1 MGSSMPGLGGHGPS
15 LLSMEVLLLLL
26 VKMPNVPAQ
35 ELPDLLHPGCSE
47 GSCYPATGNLLIG
60 RARSLSATSTCGLHG
75 PQEYC
80 IVSHLQDS
88 EKCFYCDSRMTGD
101 RAGHRI
107 ENVIYLSRQDGEK
120 TWWQSENGVEDVS
133 IRLDLD
139 GEFHFTHL
147 IMKFKTFRPAALLIE
162 RSADSGRSWK
172 VYRYFAYNCSKL
184 FPGVPTAPGIRVSDL
199 VCDQRYSDIEPSSQ
213 GEVIFKVLDPAI
225 QVDDP
230 YNQEI
235 QDLLQITN
243 LRVNFSKLHTLGDNL
258 LDGRPQGLR
267 QYYYALYE
275 LVVRG
280 SCFCHGHASE
290 CAPAPGVPPGSPG
303 MIHGLCVCKHRTSGP
318 HCERCQ
324 DFHHDRPWRPAEP
337 SDPHICRECEC
348 NQHSR
353 SCHFDMAVFLAS
365 GNVSGGVCDGC
376 QHNTMGQHCQLC
388 RPFYYRDPRADLRS
402 PVACRA
408 CDCDPAGSLDG
419 GVCDGRTDVALGLIA
434 GQCRCKVNV
443 WGQRCDSCRQG
454 FYGLSQANPL
464 GCQPCRCD
472 PQGTVA
478 GSAPCDHVSG
488 ECYCKRFVTGRF
500 CGQCLPEFWGLSNDL
515 AGCRPCTCDFGGAY
529 SNRCSREDG
538 LCPCRPHLSG
548 RRCHQLQS
556 GYYCATLDQAKY
568 EAEHAQGHP
577 PTDPLLPGAPRPE
590 APSDCP
596 QDPSRPQSR
605 HRPRLRRQRS
615 PTRSPPS
622 HSPARRSR
630 QLLPKPDVEPVPRE
644 RVGTAPTWTGPGF
657 ARVRDGAGLSF
668 HIHHVPLAL
677 GYDILLRYEPQSS
690 EDWEAIVSVRAS
702 TLPTSPRC
710 GNVLP
715 SEQLYHEALPHRHR
729 YVVLARPFCFEPG
742 THYEVV
748 LRVQRAGVTQWH
760 PEAYILLDSLVLL
773 PRVLELPGLRT
784 GDPGAAQRHQDMERY
799 RCLEAF
805 RMVTLPVLAESCA
818 ELLCSIS
825 ALLHDGALS
834 CQCDLQGST
843 STECA
848 KLGGQCQCKANVIGR
863 RCNQCAPGTF
873 GFGPTGCSECRCS
886 PEGATSRFCDP
897 VSGQCQCR
905 LSIMGRQCDR
915 CQPGQWGFPQCRPCQ
930 CNGHAE
936 ECHPHTGACQD
947 CRDATAGR
955 HCERCLDGYYGDP
968 VLGSGQ
974 QCRPCPCPGY
984 PGSRHY
990 HGSSCQADGHT
1001 GQIVCLCAPGYAGSR
1016 CDRCSAGYF
1025 GRPVEEGGDCRPCQC
1040 NNNIDPSDPAA
1051 CEPRSGQ
1058 CQRCLHNTQGP
1069 RCAHC
1074 RPGYYGNALQRS
1086 CRRCTCNL
1094 QGTVPTRC
1102 PLSGPCYCDRITGHC
1117 SCRPHVLGRN
1127 CDRCAPNFWNFG
1139 GTHGCEPCSCHP
1151 TRSLHLSCNTF
1162 TGQCHC
1168 RAGFGGRTCS
1178 HCQEGYWG
1186 DPELEC
1192 RACDCDPRGSES
1204 LQCHRL
1210 TGRCSCREGF
1220 TGSRCSVCTRGFQD
1234 SFPHCPPCHPCFTH
1248 WDQQLGLLRK
1258 HLAWLNQEAEALR
1271 LGGPGPEVSSARLR
1285 SLEEQLR
1292 QVQGLLGAGHFH
1304 ETQLQPLTRQLDNFR
1319 REVAALGLGLL
1330 AVEQHMVSSN
1340 LQVEGQQ
1347 SRLGKLARE
1356 LNHLN
1361 GSATRL
1367 WEQFRDAVE
1376 ARTSETI
1383 GHILAAA
1390 QASRDAER
1398 QTNTSLQG
1406 PNSALGQAHSTRRQT
1421 EQLLQQTEKT
1431 LRRGMAAQ
1439 RTKLQGLL
1447 TDTKALSIF
1456 TANQRIC
1463 GARGEKGCALSPCGG
1478 AECRDSL
1485 GRRHCGGP
1493 NCPGALPVSLK
1504 ALGTAQNV
1512 SRALGHT
1519 TEQLGQLAHQLL
1531 EIQAV
1536 ARAAQTQAEE
1546 TLSRAQAA
1554 RGRAGKGTAQLLDFI
1569 QRIRLFLME
1578 EGADPESIELVARQ
1592 VLAISLP
1599 SSPEEVGHLLEEI
1612 RDSLRSLDGVDRLL
1626 NSTAR
1631 AMASAQ
1637 GLLERGQQAREWA
1650 EGVKG
1655 TIMETQGTLEMTR
1668 KSMRA
1673 AEQVLRKAKQALRG
1687 VESRV
1692 REVDRKLQQVT
1703 WAVDMDTALE
1713 KLSREV
1719 ANLQTKMADNRKL
1732 AQAAEGKAGHAA
1744 STAKKLGKDMQ
1755 MVKQRYME
1763 LQGQVGSLGG
1773 GMNKAWERARQ
1784 VQHEAQELLRK
1795 VSGSKTQ
1802 LEGLEKRF
1810 ERNEKELEE
1819 KVSQL
1824 QTLEKQVSGLLEH
1837 IRQEANAYATC

>member
-1 MGSSMPGLGGHGPS
+1 PTSPFSGLPGGSF
-15 LLSMEVLLLLL
+15 
-26 VKMPNVPAQ
+26 KMPNVPAQ

-577 PTDPLLPGAPRPE
+577 T
-590 APSDCP
+590 
-596 QDPSRPQSR
+596 
-605 HRPRLRRQRS
+605 
-615 PTRSPPS
+615 
-622 HSPARRSR
+622 
-630 QLLPKPDVEPVPRE
+630 VPVPRE

-677 GYDILLRYEPQSS
+677 GYDILLRYEPQVGKAWRGQNGDL
-690 EDWEAIVSVRAS
+690 EGQGHKV
-702 TLPTSPRC
+702 
-710 GNVLP
+710 GLP
-715 SEQLYHEALPHRHR
+715 SGRVNLEPCVSLPSLRPLSPSSPNR

-760 PEAYILLDSLVLL
+760 PEAYILLDSVREPHALDDPLPLIRLIYSPASPNSPASVFLGHVGKLAITNVPLCYRTLL
-773 PRVLELPGLRT
+773 
-784 GDPGAAQRHQDMERY
+784 A
-799 RCLEAF
+799 
-805 RMVTLPVLAESCA
+805 
-818 ELLCSIS
+818 
-825 ALLHDGALS
+825 

-873 GFGPTGCSECRCS
+873 GFGPTGCKCRCS

-1319 REVAALGLGLL
+1319 GGKKGVGQGTPSQRKPGRRRESVLI
-1330 AVEQHMVSSN
+1330 QYFMR
-1340 LQVEGQQ
+1340 LQ
-1347 SRLGKLARE
+1347 
-1356 LNHLN
+1356 
-1361 GSATRL
+1361 
-1367 WEQFRDAVE
+1367 
-1376 ARTSETI
+1376 
-1383 GHILAAA
+1383 
-1390 QASRDAER
+1390 
-1398 QTNTSLQG
+1398 
-1406 PNSALGQAHSTRRQT
+1406 
-1421 EQLLQQTEKT
+1421 
-1431 LRRGMAAQ
+1431 
-1439 RTKLQGLL
+1439 
-1447 TDTKALSIF
+1447 
-1456 TANQRIC
+1456 IC

-1519 TEQLGQLAHQLL
+1519 TEQLGHLVYVHL
-1531 EIQAV
+1531 E
-1536 ARAAQTQAEE
+1536 
-1546 TLSRAQAA
+1546 
-1554 RGRAGKGTAQLLDFI
+1554 
-1569 QRIRLFLME
+1569 QRPVPAE

-1692 REVDRKLQQVT
+1692 REVRILPTPASRAPPVLFSPSPFSWGLWHQGQDQVT
-1703 WAVDMDTALE
+1703 PWGERLLGPQDKSLCVSSPSDLIPTPAPAGMCWPMAEHGVAQDVRMWLVLTPPPAPFWSVVPPTPTNSSSAQTPLASTLPQD
-1713 KLSREV
+1713 LSNSSWGSGPPAGGQEV
-1719 ANLQTKMADNRKL
+1719 A
-1732 AQAAEGKAGHAA
+1732 A
-1744 STAKKLGKDMQ
+1744 SDMGCGYGYGLGETLK
-1755 MVKQRYME
+1755 
-1763 LQGQVGSLGG
+1763 GG
-1773 GMNKAWERARQ
+1773 G
-1784 VQHEAQELLRK
+1784 
-1795 VSGSKTQ
+1795 
-1802 LEGLEKRF
+1802 
-1810 ERNEKELEE
+1810 
-1819 KVSQL
+1819 
-1824 QTLEKQVSGLLEH
+1824 
-1837 IRQEANAYATC
+1837 

>member
-1 MGSSMPGLGGHGPS
+1 SALTKVS
-15 LLSMEVLLLLL
+15 LSLYIYIYIFISLSP

-120 TWWQSENGVEDVS
+120 TWWQSENGEGVGPGGGAS
-133 IRLDLD
+133 L
-139 GEFHFTHL
+139 
-147 IMKFKTFRPAALLIE
+147 TFRPAALLIE

-568 EAEHAQGHP
+568 EAEHAQGFV
-577 PTDPLLPGAPRPE
+577 L
-590 APSDCP
+590 C
-596 QDPSRPQSR
+596 QQ
-605 HRPRLRRQRS
+605 
-615 PTRSPPS
+615 
-622 HSPARRSR
+622 
-630 QLLPKPDVEPVPRE
+630 PDVEPVPRE

-677 GYDILLRYEPQSS
+677 GYDILLRYEPQVGKAWRGQNGDL
-690 EDWEAIVSVRAS
+690 EGQGHKV
-702 TLPTSPRC
+702 
-710 GNVLP
+710 GLP
-715 SEQLYHEALPHRHR
+715 SGRVKRWPQPCRLAQPHFPSPICPTPGLDG
-729 YVVLARPFCFEPG
+729 LAFSLGPK
-742 THYEVV
+742 
-748 LRVQRAGVTQWH
+748 
-760 PEAYILLDSLVLL
+760 LVLL

-1319 REVAALGLGLL
+1319 VEREGNLPLLPHFLPPHLFSDLLG
-1330 AVEQHMVSSN
+1330 
-1340 LQVEGQQ
+1340 
-1347 SRLGKLARE
+1347 
-1356 LNHLN
+1356 
-1361 GSATRL
+1361 
-1367 WEQFRDAVE
+1367 
-1376 ARTSETI
+1376 TSETI

-1456 TANQRIC
+1456 TIC

-1512 SRALGHT
+1512 SR
-1519 TEQLGQLAHQLL
+1519 LL

-1692 REVDRKLQQVT
+1692 REVRILPTPASRAPPVLFSPSPFSWGLWHQGQDQVT
-1703 WAVDMDTALE
+1703 PWGERLLGPQDKSLCVSSPSDLIPTPAPAGMCWPMAEHGVAQDVRMWLVLTPPPAPFWSVVPPTPTNSSSAQTPLASTLPQD
-1713 KLSREV
+1713 LSNSSWGSGPPAGGQEV
-1719 ANLQTKMADNRKL
+1719 A
-1732 AQAAEGKAGHAA
+1732 A
-1744 STAKKLGKDMQ
+1744 SDMGCGYGYGLGETLK
-1755 MVKQRYME
+1755 
-1763 LQGQVGSLGG
+1763 GG
-1773 GMNKAWERARQ
+1773 G
-1784 VQHEAQELLRK
+1784 
-1795 VSGSKTQ
+1795 
-1802 LEGLEKRF
+1802 
-1810 ERNEKELEE
+1810 
-1819 KVSQL
+1819 
-1824 QTLEKQVSGLLEH
+1824 
-1837 IRQEANAYATC
+1837 